1 MVDILFLFPIL
12 GLNFSPLSRIETED
26 FSKMPFYQAEET
38 PFCSHFL
45 SVEICFFSNPPLIQ
59 YIMLTDFQILNPSS
73 FSSKKKKST
82 WLWCIIFS
90 VHWWILFANFY
101 RVFASVYDRCLSFSC
116 NFCQDNAGFLL
127 GVEKCSLFC
136 IFWNIIRLVLL
147 ISKCFDRIW
156 QWKYLG
162 LKFSLWK
169 MFSYEFSF
177 LQFNI
182 SIQILCVTHT

>member
-73 FSSKKKKST
+73 FSSKKKSP
-82 WLWCIIFS
+82 LGYDALYFLYIDGFSLLIF
-90 VHWWILFANFY
+90 I
-101 RVFASVYDRCLSFSC
+101 
-116 NFCQDNAGFLL
+116 GFLH
-127 GVEKCSLFC
+127 LFMTD
-136 IFWNIIRLVLL
+136 V
-147 ISKCFDRIW
+147 
-156 QWKYLG
+156 
-162 LKFSLWK
+162 
-169 MFSYEFSF
+169 
-177 LQFNI
+177 
-182 SIQILCVTHT
+182 